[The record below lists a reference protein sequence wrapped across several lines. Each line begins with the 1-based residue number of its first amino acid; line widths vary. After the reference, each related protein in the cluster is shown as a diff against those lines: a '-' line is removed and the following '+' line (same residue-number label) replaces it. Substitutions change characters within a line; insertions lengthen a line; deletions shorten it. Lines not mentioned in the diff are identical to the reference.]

1 MGTLDDFFGADARPG
16 KNGRAVSRPARADAP
31 ASRPA
36 PSNPDAA
43 AASSDASSSPPSA
56 PSGPQ
61 PISVTTLIL
70 RIKNALASAFPQ
82 RIAVVGEIS
91 NLKLHTSGHI
101 YFRIKDN
108 GAAIDAAMWRASA
121 SRLKFRPADGMEV
134 VVEGKVDVYDVRGQL
149 QLYVER
155 MTPRGAGALE
165 LAFRQLYE
173 KLQKEGLFDAARK
186 IPLPPFPRA
195 VGLVTSATGAAVRD
209 IIRTLRHRWP
219 AVRVY
224 LVPVLVQGEGAA
236 EDIADALARLD
247 ACASRFGIDT
257 IILARGG
264 GSLEDLWAFNEEI
277 VARAIYACNTPIVC
291 GVGHEVDTTIA
302 DLVSDVRAP
311 TPTGAAELAVPEM
324 QEVRKHLAHLA
335 QRLEKSVADDVRSA
349 RAALM
354 GILRSVVFRDPAW
367 RVRVHTQRADE
378 LQHRLLG
385 GLRQALSAS
394 RRRLEPAANRLAAL
408 HPARLAERAR
418 ARLERAVSRLA
429 WVLGGASKRSGDKLA
444 TLEARLGAVSPLH
457 ALELARQ
464 RVTAAER
471 QLEAMSYRSVLRR
484 GYSVTRGADGAILRT
499 AADVVAGAWIETE
512 LADGTISSQVGG
524 LSGKP
529 ADKPA
534 ETPVEKPVKKKPE
547 KKHTD
552 DDELTLF

>member
-1 MGTLDDFFGADARPG
+1 MGSQLDDFFGAGARPG
-16 KNGRAVSRPARADAP
+16 RSGKLAAPRPAGASSPAGKPAESTDAAP
-31 ASRPA
+31 AT
-36 PSNPDAA
+36 
-43 AASSDASSSPPSA
+43 
-56 PSGPQ
+56 PQ
-61 PISVTTLIL
+61 PMSVTTLIL
-70 RIKNALASAFPQ
+70 RIKSALASAFPQ
-82 RIAVVGEIS
+82 RVAVVGEIS
-91 NLKLHTSGHI
+91 NLKFHTSGHI
-101 YFRIKDN
+101 YFRIKDS
-108 GAAIDAAMWRASA
+108 GGAIDAAMWRSAA

-149 QLYVER
+149 QMYVER

-173 KLQKEGLFDAARK
+173 KLQTEGLFDPAHK
-186 IPLPPFPRA
+186 VPLPRFPRA

-209 IIRTLRHRWP
+209 IIRTLRNRWP

-236 EDIADALARLD
+236 PDIADALARLD
-247 ACASRFGIDT
+247 ASAAKFGVDT

-277 VARAIYACNTPIVC
+277 VARAIFACKTPVVC

-311 TPTGAAELAVPEM
+311 TPTGAAELAVPEI

-335 QRLEKSVADDVRSA
+335 QRLEKSVTDDVRSA
-349 RAALM
+349 RAALA

-367 RVRVHTQRADE
+367 RVRVQTQRMDE
-378 LQHRLLG
+378 LHHRLLG
-385 GLRQALSAS
+385 GLRHSLETS
-394 RRRLEPAANRLAAL
+394 RRKLEPAANRLAAL

-418 ARLERAVSRLA
+418 ARLDRALSRLA
-429 WVLGGASKRSGDKLA
+429 WVLGGASKRAGDKLA
-444 TLEARLGAVSPLH
+444 ALENRLNAVSPVH
-457 ALELARQ
+457 AMELARQ

-471 QLEAMSYRSVLRR
+471 QLEAMSYRSVLCR
-484 GYSVTRGADGAILRT
+484 GYSVTRGADGKILRT
-499 AADVVAGAWIETE
+499 AADAVAGNWIATE
-512 LADGTISSQVGG
+512 LADGTISSQVVG

-529 ADKPA
+529 ADKP
-534 ETPVEKPVKKKPE
+534 VEKAAEKPTKKKPE